1 MIYYVAINDHN
12 YYSEADRTKL
22 KPILLAK
29 SAFDAVPAVSLT
41 AANVSARP
49 PAIIYLGIFF
59 LITVFSLIVFP
70 YCE

>member
-1 MIYYVAINDHN
+1 
-12 YYSEADRTKL
+12 L